1 MAPES
6 TIDKSTIVRLRP
18 VPIPRG
24 VRAAFRL
31 LAALSHELAARAARW
46 LFFRPLRTRPR
57 REGAALLARGE
68 RFQVESAVGR
78 VVGWAWGDGPRVL
91 LLHGWGGHAAQ
102 LAAFVEPLVAS
113 GFRAVAIDLPGHGRS
128 AGSRSSLRH
137 FAAAIEAVEDAQG
150 PFAGLVAHSFG
161 CAGTTLAAHHGFA
174 PRAAVFI
181 APPSRFGI
189 YFDTFTD
196 ALGLTPPVAARFVE
210 LGQQFVGLRF
220 AEVEPRRL
228 ALELQTPL
236 LVVHDRGDDE
246 VPFAEGQEL
255 ARLWPGARFV
265 GTEGL
270 GHYRLLRDPEVVAA
284 TLAFVQDALAGASME
299 RVAAG

>member
-1 MAPES
+1 MAPGS
-6 TIDKSTIVRLRP
+6 TLNKSTIVRLRP
-18 VPIPRG
+18 VPIPRWFR
-24 VRAAFRL
+24 VAFRL
-31 LAALSHELAARAARW
+31 L
-46 LFFRPLRTRPR
+46 
-57 REGAALLARGE
+57 
-68 RFQVESAVGR
+68 ESAVGQ
-78 VVGWAWGDGPRVL
+78 VVGWAWGQGQPVL

-161 CAGTTLAAHHGFA
+161 CAGTTLAAHRGFA
-174 PRAAVFI
+174 PRAAVFV
-181 APPSRFGI
+181 APPSRFAT
-189 YFDTFTD
+189 YFDTFS
-196 ALGLTPPVAARFVE
+196 ASLGLPAPVAARFVE

-220 AEVEPRRL
+220 DDVEPRRL
-228 ALELQTPL
+228 APDRRLPL

-255 ARLWPGARFV
+255 ARLWPGARFL

-270 GHYRLLRDPEVVAA
+270 GHYRLLRDARVVDATVGFLNE
-284 TLAFVQDALAGASME
+284 TLAAGAVA